1 MTTEEDAPTHPAS
14 LPARAADRLAPR
26 ALGRDFRWLWSASV
40 TSNIGDGLL
49 LSAGPLLVTTVTREP
64 FAVALAVFMQ
74 WLPGVIVGLPA
85 GALVDRLDRRR
96 LSVAVNLIRAGVL
109 GLLTLTIATGAM
121 SLPILYVALFALA
134 SAETFADNAGSALI
148 ATSVPKEHL
157 GVANSRLTGT
167 RIVANDLVGPPLGAF
182 LFGAGLAV
190 PFGVNAI
197 CMLVAAVL
205 ISRIAA
211 RPVAGA
217 AAGEERHLRREIIEG
232 IRWLWDH
239 PPVRALFLTILFF
252 NVTFGA
258 AFSLYVLLAKERL
271 GLDDVGFGFLITAG
285 AVGGLLGSAAYPWL
299 ERRFSLAALMRA
311 GLLLETTTHLV
322 LATTT
327 IPIVAGGMMLIF
339 GIHEVVWGTTST
351 TVRQRTVPAALLGRV
366 SSVYMLGLLGGLVI
380 GSLIGGALAQRFGI
394 TAPFWFAF
402 VGSAILVAAM
412 WRTLDDIAHAPAA
425 EDPPEPARP

>member
-1 MTTEEDAPTHPAS
+1 M
-14 LPARAADRLAPR
+14 
-26 ALGRDFRWLWSASV
+26 
-40 TSNIGDGLL
+40 
-49 LSAGPLLVTTVTREP
+49 
-64 FAVALAVFMQ
+64 
-74 WLPGVIVGLPA
+74 
-85 GALVDRLDRRR
+85 
-96 LSVAVNLIRAGVL
+96 AVNLIRAGVL
-109 GLLTLTIATGAM
+109 ALLTFTIATGAM
-121 SLPILYVALFALA
+121 SLPVLYASLFALA
-134 SAETFADNAGSALI
+134 SAETFADNAGGALL

-205 ISRIAA
+205 VSRIVS
-211 RPVAGA
+211 RPIAGA
-217 AAGEERHLRREIIEG
+217 GTGEARHLRREIVEG

-239 PPVRALFLTILFF
+239 PPVRALFLTIFFF

-271 GLDDVGFGFLITAG
+271 GLDDIGFGFLITAG
-285 AVGGLLGSAAYPWL
+285 AIGGLIGSVSYPRL
-299 ERRFSLAALMRA
+299 ERRFSLATLMRA
-311 GLLLETTTHLV
+311 GLVLETTTHLV

-327 IPIVAGGMMLIF
+327 LPLVAGGMMLIF
-339 GIHEVVWGTTST
+339 GIHEVIWGTTST
-351 TVRQRTVPAALLGRV
+351 TVRQRAVPAALMGRV

-380 GSLIGGALAQRFGI
+380 GSLIGGALAQGFGI

-402 VGSAILVAAM
+402 VGSAILVVLM

-425 EDPPEPARP
+425 DDAPEPAAS